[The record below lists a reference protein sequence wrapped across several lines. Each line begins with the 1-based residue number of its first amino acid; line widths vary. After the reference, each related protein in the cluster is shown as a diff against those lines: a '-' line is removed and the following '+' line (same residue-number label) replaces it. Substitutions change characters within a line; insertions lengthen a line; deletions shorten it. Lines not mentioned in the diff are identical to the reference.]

1 MRLPGKPGYKMIQLP
16 ILKLP
21 DLQVR
26 HLCHIHLCGVDILIL
41 AGQKRL
47 VFVQFNGNGH
57 STSIEWSKKR
67 KMGKYRY

>member
-1 MRLPGKPGYKMIQLP
+1 MIQLP
-16 ILKLP
+16 ILLLP

-47 VFVQFNGNGH
+47 VFVQFTGKWSFEYRVEQKAENGK
-57 STSIEWSKKR
+57 I
-67 KMGKYRY
+67 